1 MDPLFLDALATRN
14 AADEDDDAVELIPLF
29 VSETEKLSEELKRA
43 ERVGDELKVSR
54 CMHRLRGSAAIYG
67 FKSLATFAASAE
79 ASPKSFREQRLSDVI
94 DDIVNRINV
103 RYADA

>member
-1 MDPLFLDALATRN
+1 MESHFLDALATRN
-14 AADEDDDAVELIPLF
+14 EGDGDDDAAELIPLF
-29 VSETEKLSEELKRA
+29 VSETEKLAVELKRA
-43 ERVGDELKVSR
+43 EQSGDELKVSR

-79 ASPKSFREQRLSDVI
+79 TAPKAFLQQKLSGVL
-94 DDIVNRINV
+94 DDIVSRITA

>member
-1 MDPLFLDALATRN
+1 MDSHFLDALATRN
-14 AADEDDDAVELIPLF
+14 EGEGDDDAAELIPLF
-29 VSETEKLSEELKRA
+29 LSETEKLTQELKRA
-43 ERVGDELKVSR
+43 EQAGDELKVSR

-79 ASPKSFREQRLSDVI
+79 TSPKAFVREKLSGVI
-94 DDIVNRINV
+94 DDIVSRINA